1 VKMTPQRDKG
11 LLKILCHEWE
21 DVLHCSAAKGGP
33 HKSRVAI
40 DQKCPVYHSPQKF
53 GSPELL
59 TFAHCCY

>member
-21 DVLHCSAAKGGP
+21 DVLHCSAAKGGL

-59 TFAHCCY
+59 TFAHCRY